1 MSRCKFCGG
10 QIDWIWSQE
19 RGGYVKVDAEPV
31 FVDLSGG
38 EVTFITDEG
47 GILRGR
53 LAPATGDHTG
63 QDVAF
68 LPTIAVDIPTIP
80 KTRPK
85 NKRRRRDGVKKPRT
99 EFGVECKIFMAETG
113 MTVRELAQAS
123 GVKENTLVAA
133 MVGKT
138 PGHDLVPVVKG
149 YMEKHRGGKEAA
161 V

>member
-1 MSRCKFCGG
+1 M
-10 QIDWIWSQE
+10 
-19 RGGYVKVDAEPV
+19 
-31 FVDLSGG
+31 
-38 EVTFITDEG
+38 
-47 GILRGR
+47 
-53 LAPATGDHTG
+53 
-63 QDVAF
+63 
-68 LPTIAVDIPTIP
+68 
-80 KTRPK
+80 
-85 NKRRRRDGVKKPRT
+85 KKPRT

-113 MTVRELAQAS
+113 MIVRELAQAS

>member
-1 MSRCKFCGG
+1 M
-10 QIDWIWSQE
+10 
-19 RGGYVKVDAEPV
+19 
-31 FVDLSGG
+31 
-38 EVTFITDEG
+38 
-47 GILRGR
+47 
-53 LAPATGDHTG
+53 
-63 QDVAF
+63 
-68 LPTIAVDIPTIP
+68 
-80 KTRPK
+80 
-85 NKRRRRDGVKKPRT
+85 KKPRT

-123 GVKENTLVAA
+123 GVNENSLVAA

>member
-1 MSRCKFCGG
+1 M
-10 QIDWIWSQE
+10 
-19 RGGYVKVDAEPV
+19 
-31 FVDLSGG
+31 
-38 EVTFITDEG
+38 
-47 GILRGR
+47 
-53 LAPATGDHTG
+53 
-63 QDVAF
+63 
-68 LPTIAVDIPTIP
+68 
-80 KTRPK
+80 
-85 NKRRRRDGVKKPRT
+85 KKPRT

-149 YMEKHRGGKEAA
+149 YMERHRGGGKEAA